1 MIFENASL
9 FFKKLK
15 KFLLCPCFSFP
26 DLLTAEFPRC
36 RIRVFWKSSRRGP
49 LFPRG
54 NMCRRHTGKAVA
66 QMKSGGIRVRQQ
78 YAHKQDSSAL
88 AKRRHTGKA
97 VTRMKSGGIR
107 VRQAV
112 RTQARQQRTGE
123 AAATGKTKA
132 AVSRRAARNS
142 GGSDCPCAQPSGF
155 VLRCSARGSSSRAVL
170 FGRFGKGAPPGYALS
185 VCAARHV
192 CRTVACGISF
202 PCLQFSARIFSSSS
216 CR

>member
-9 FFKKLK
+9 FLKKLK
-15 KFLLCPCFSFP
+15 KFLRCPCFSFP
-26 DLLTAEFPRC
+26 DLITAEFPRC

-54 NMCRRHTGKAVA
+54 NMCRRHAGKAVA
-66 QMKSGGIRVRQQ
+66 
-78 YAHKQDSSAL
+78 
-88 AKRRHTGKA
+88 
-97 VTRMKSGGIR
+97 RMKSGGIR

-112 RTQARQQRTGE
+112 RTQARQQRTGK

-132 AVSRRAARNS
+132 AAPRKAARNS
-142 GGSDCPCAQPSGF
+142 GGPGCPCAPPSDF
-155 VLRCSARGSSSRAVL
+155 VRRCSARGSPSRAVP

-192 CRTVACGISF
+192 CRTAACGISF

>member
-36 RIRVFWKSSRRGP
+36 RTSFFRKSSRRGP

-54 NMCRRHTGKAVA
+54 NMCRRHAGKAVA
-66 QMKSGGIRVRQQ
+66 RMKSGGIRVRQQ
-78 YAHKQDSSAL
+78 YAHRQGGSA
-88 AKRRHTGKA
+88 
-97 VTRMKSGGIR
+97 
-107 VRQAV
+107 
-112 RTQARQQRTGE
+112 QARQQHTGK

-155 VLRCSARGSSSRAVL
+155 VLRCSARGSPVRAVP
-170 FGRFGKGAPPGYALS
+170 FGRFGKGALPGYALS

-202 PCLQFSARIFSSSS
+202 PCLQLSARIFSSSS

>member
-1 MIFENASL
+1 MFSL
-9 FFKKLK
+9 SGPDHGRISAMPHKG
-15 KFLLCPCFSFP
+15 FLEKQQERPVVP
-26 DLLTAEFPRC
+26 KGQYVPAA
-36 RIRVFWKSSRRGP
+36 RRQG
-49 LFPRG
+49 G
-54 NMCRRHTGKAVA
+54 GTKEKRRYTSKAA
-66 QMKSGGIRVRQQ
+66 VRT
-78 YAHKQDSSAL
+78 L

-97 VTRMKSGGIR
+97 VAHKQDSS
-107 VRQAV
+107 AL
-112 RTQARQQRTGE
+112 ARQQRTGE

-132 AVSRRAARNS
+132 AAPRKAARNS

-155 VLRCSARGSSSRAVL
+155 VLRCSARGSPSRAVP

-202 PCLQFSARIFSSSS
+202 PCLQLSARIFSSSS

>member
-15 KFLLCPCFSFP
+15 KILLCPCFSFP

-54 NMCRRHTGKAVA
+54 NMCRRHA
-66 QMKSGGIRVRQQ
+66 
-78 YAHKQDSSAL
+78 
-88 AKRRHTGKA
+88 GKA

-155 VLRCSARGSSSRAVL
+155 VLRCSVRGSPVRAVP
-170 FGRFGKGAPPGYALS
+170 FGRFGKGAPSGYALS

-202 PCLQFSARIFSSSS
+202 PCLQLSARIFSSSS

>member
-15 KFLLCPCFSFP
+15 KFLRCPCFSFP
-26 DLLTAEFPRC
+26 DLITVEFPRC
-36 RIRVFWKSSRRGP
+36 RIRFFRKSSRRGP

-54 NMCRRHTGKAVA
+54 NMCRRHAGKAVA
-66 QMKSGGIRVRQQ
+66 RMKSGGIRVRQQ
-78 YAHKQDSSAL
+78 YARRQGSGAL
-88 AKRRHTGKA
+88 AKRR
-97 VTRMKSGGIR
+97 
-107 VRQAV
+107 
-112 RTQARQQRTGE
+112 RTGE

-132 AVSRRAARNS
+132 AAPRRAARNS
-142 GGSDCPCAQPSGF
+142 GGPGCPCAPSSGF
-155 VLRCSARGSSSRAVL
+155 VLRCSARGSPSRAVP

-192 CRTVACGISF
+192 CRTAACGISF

>member
-15 KFLLCPCFSFP
+15 KILRCPCFPFP

-54 NMCRRHTGKAVA
+54 NMCRRHTGKAV
-66 QMKSGGIRVRQQ
+66 
-78 YAHKQDSSAL
+78 
-88 AKRRHTGKA
+88 
-97 VTRMKSGGIR
+97 TRMKSGGIR
-107 VRQAV
+107 VKQQYAHRQSSGTHAK
-112 RTQARQQRTGE
+112 RRPQ
-123 AAATGKTKA
+123 
-132 AVSRRAARNS
+132 RAARNS

-155 VLRCSARGSSSRAVL
+155 VLRCSARGSPSRAVP
-170 FGRFGKGAPPGYALS
+170 FGRFGKGSPPGYALS

-192 CRTVACGISF
+192 CRTAACGISF
-202 PCLQFSARIFSSSS
+202 PCLQLSARIFSSSS

>member
-36 RIRVFWKSSRRGP
+36 RTSFFRKSSRRGP

-54 NMCRRHTGKAVA
+54 NMCRRHAGKAVA
-66 QMKSGGIRVRQQ
+66 RMKSGGIRVRQQ
-78 YAHKQDSSAL
+78 YAHRQGGSAQARQQHTGKAVAHKQDSSAL
-88 AKRRHTGKA
+88 AK
-97 VTRMKSGGIR
+97 
-107 VRQAV
+107 
-112 RTQARQQRTGE
+112 QQRTGK

-155 VLRCSARGSSSRAVL
+155 VLRCSARGSPVRAVP
-170 FGRFGKGAPPGYALS
+170 FGRFGKGALPGYALS

-202 PCLQFSARIFSSSS
+202 PCLQLSARIFSSSS

>member
-54 NMCRRHTGKAVA
+54 NMCRRHAGKAVA
-66 QMKSGGIRVRQQ
+66 RMKSGGIRVRQQ
-78 YAHKQDSSAL
+78 YAHRQSSGTQVKRRHTGKAAAHRQDSGAL
-88 AKRRHTGKA
+88 AKRRHT
-97 VTRMKSGGIR
+97 R
-107 VRQAV
+107 
-112 RTQARQQRTGE
+112 
-123 AAATGKTKA
+123 KTKA

-142 GGSDCPCAQPSGF
+142 GGSDYPCAQPSGF
-155 VLRCSARGSSSRAVL
+155 VLRCSARGSPVRAVP
-170 FGRFGKGAPPGYALS
+170 FGRFGKGAPSGYALS

-202 PCLQFSARIFSSSS
+202 PCLQLSARIFSSSS

>member
-15 KFLLCPCFSFP
+15 KFLRCPCFSFP
-26 DLLTAEFPRC
+26 DLITAEFPRC
-36 RIRVFWKSSRRGP
+36 RIRVFWKSSRRDP

-54 NMCRRHTGKAVA
+54 NMCRRHAGKAA
-66 QMKSGGIRVRQQ
+66 AHRRSGGHRQNEGRSV
-78 YAHKQDSSAL
+78 A
-88 AKRRHTGKA
+88 
-97 VTRMKSGGIR
+97 
-107 VRQAV
+107 
-112 RTQARQQRTGE
+112 E
-123 AAATGKTKA
+123 
-132 AVSRRAARNS
+132 SRKNS

-155 VLRCSARGSSSRAVL
+155 VLRCSARGSPSRAVP

>member
-15 KFLLCPCFSFP
+15 KFLRCPCFSFP
-26 DLLTAEFPRC
+26 DLITAEFPRC

-54 NMCRRHTGKAVA
+54 NMCRRHA
-66 QMKSGGIRVRQQ
+66 
-78 YAHKQDSSAL
+78 
-88 AKRRHTGKA
+88 GKA

-132 AVSRRAARNS
+132 AAPRKAARNS
-142 GGSDCPCAQPSGF
+142 GGPGCPCAPPSDF
-155 VLRCSARGSSSRAVL
+155 VRRCSARGSPSRAVP

-192 CRTVACGISF
+192 CRTAACGISF

>member
-15 KFLLCPCFSFP
+15 KILLCPCFPFP
-26 DLLTAEFPRC
+26 DLITAEFPRC
-36 RIRVFWKSSRRGP
+36 RISFFRKSSRRGP

-54 NMCRRHTGKAVA
+54 NMCRRHAGKAA
-66 QMKSGGIRVRQQ
+66 
-78 YAHKQDSSAL
+78 
-88 AKRRHTGKA
+88 
-97 VTRMKSGGIR
+97 RMKSGGTR
-107 VRQAV
+107 VKQQYAHRQSSGTHAK
-112 RTQARQQRTGE
+112 RRPQ
-123 AAATGKTKA
+123 
-132 AVSRRAARNS
+132 RAARNS
-142 GGSDCPCAQPSGF
+142 GGPGCPCAPPSDF
-155 VLRCSARGSSSRAVL
+155 VRRCSARGSPSRAVP

-192 CRTVACGISF
+192 CRTAACGISF

>member
-54 NMCRRHTGKAVA
+54 NMCRWHAGKAVA
-66 QMKSGGIRVRQQ
+66 RMKSGGIRVRQQ

-88 AKRRHTGKA
+88 AKRRHTG
-97 VTRMKSGGIR
+97 
-107 VRQAV
+107 
-112 RTQARQQRTGE
+112 
-123 AAATGKTKA
+123 
-132 AVSRRAARNS
+132 
-142 GGSDCPCAQPSGF
+142 SDCPCAQPSGF
-155 VLRCSARGSSSRAVL
+155 VLRCSARGSPSRAVP

-202 PCLQFSARIFSSSS
+202 PCLQLSARIFSSSS